1 MIIGLDCKARI
12 SLSFH
17 EKLESSKKCNVKM
30 AMSLAAGSSDV
41 ESDSSAGG
49 VGGRVSRLREGWRVH
64 EDEVGHIS

>member
-1 MIIGLDCKARI
+1 
-12 SLSFH
+12 
-17 EKLESSKKCNVKM
+17 M

>member
-1 MIIGLDCKARI
+1 
-12 SLSFH
+12 
-17 EKLESSKKCNVKM
+17 M

-64 EDEVGHIS
+64 EDEVGHHILTLFQDQICF